1 MYYSS
6 GNYEAFATPKK
17 PEGVDH
23 KSAYIIGSGLAALT
37 AACYLVRDGQMKGEH
52 VHILEKDSIPGGAC
66 DGYKFENVGYV
77 MRGGR
82 EMDNHFEVMWDL
94 FRSIPSIETEGVSV
108 LDEYY
113 WLNKEDPNYSL
124 CRATVDRGQDAH
136 TDGKF
141 DISDK
146 GAMEIMKLFFTPNE
160 DLQDK
165 KITDFFDD
173 EVLNS
178 NFWLYWRTMFAFENW
193 HSALEMKL
201 YIQRYIHHIGGLPDF
216 TALRFTKYNQY
227 ESMILPM
234 VKYLE
239 SHNVRFHYGVQV
251 TNVEFD
257 CSDPAHKLAKRI
269 DVIENNEP
277 GAIDLTENDL
287 VFITNGGCVENSS
300 MGSQDKPAAY
310 NTELKPGGG
319 WDMWRKIAAQDPSF
333 GHPDKFCYDPEQ
345 TNWMSATVETLDQK
359 IIPYIKNICKRDPFT
374 GHVVTGG
381 IVTVKDSSWLMSWT
395 INRQPQFRAQP
406 KDHCLVWVYSLFT
419 DKPGDYVK
427 KPMRECTG
435 KEICMEWLYHI
446 GVPEDQIEELA
457 SNSANTVP
465 VMMPYID
472 AFFMPRA
479 YGDEDQRFV
488 RVVNAS
494 DVETIGT
501 RDHEFS
507 EELLEKV
514 SFIHI
519 DSNML
524 PYISPEEYAAYHD
537 EFVRSGRTHE
547 WTDVW
552 KQRYTFSGKYGANL
566 MEEVARY
573 AMVAAQVA
581 KDLEGQFD
589 VIHAHD
595 WLTYYAGIAAKRVSG
610 KPLVVHMHATEF
622 DRSGENI
629 NRRVY
634 AIEKAGMQAADRV
647 IAVSELT
654 RRIVIGKYGIPAEKV
669 VTVHNA
675 VRFGES
681 EEAAPER
688 AVKDKV
694 VTFLG
699 RITYQKG
706 PDYFVEAAAKVL
718 KRVPDVRFVMA
729 GSGDMMNHVIRR
741 VARLGIADRFHFTGF
756 LRGEDVHKMF
766 QLSDVYVMPSVSEPF
781 GISPLEAMRSNVPV
795 IISKQSGV
803 AEVLDYAVKVD
814 YWDVDALADAIYG
827 LIKYPALSGMF
838 ASKGLE
844 EVTNLKWNDAA
855 AKIKSVY
862 EAVIEENKK
871 QLK

>member
-1 MYYSS
+1 MFGWEFPPHIAGGLGTACY
-6 GNYEAFATPKK
+6 GMTR
-17 PEGVDH
+17 
-23 KSAYIIGSGLAALT
+23 GLARNG
-37 AACYLVRDGQMKGEH
+37 V
-52 VHILEKDSIPGGAC
+52 
-66 DGYKFENVGYV
+66 
-77 MRGGR
+77 
-82 EMDNHFEVMWDL
+82 EV
-94 FRSIPSIETEGVSV
+94 
-108 LDEYY
+108 
-113 WLNKEDPNYSL
+113 
-124 CRATVDRGQDAH
+124 
-136 TDGKF
+136 
-141 DISDK
+141 
-146 GAMEIMKLFFTPNE
+146 
-160 DLQDK
+160 
-165 KITDFFDD
+165 
-173 EVLNS
+173 
-178 NFWLYWRTMFAFENW
+178 
-193 HSALEMKL
+193 
-201 YIQRYIHHIGGLPDF
+201 
-216 TALRFTKYNQY
+216 
-227 ESMILPM
+227 
-234 VKYLE
+234 
-239 SHNVRFHYGVQV
+239 
-251 TNVEFD
+251 
-257 CSDPAHKLAKRI
+257 
-269 DVIENNEP
+269 
-277 GAIDLTENDL
+277 
-287 VFITNGGCVENSS
+287 VFV
-300 MGSQDKPAAY
+300 
-310 NTELKPGGG
+310 
-319 WDMWRKIAAQDPSF
+319 
-333 GHPDKFCYDPEQ
+333 
-345 TNWMSATVETLDQK
+345 
-359 IIPYIKNICKRDPFT
+359 
-374 GHVVTGG
+374 
-381 IVTVKDSSWLMSWT
+381 
-395 INRQPQFRAQP
+395 
-406 KDHCLVWVYSLFT
+406 
-419 DKPGDYVK
+419 
-427 KPMRECTG
+427 
-435 KEICMEWLYHI
+435 
-446 GVPEDQIEELA
+446 
-457 SNSANTVP
+457 
-465 VMMPYID
+465 
-472 AFFMPRA
+472 MPRA

-595 WLTYYAGIAAKRVSG
+595 WLTYFAGIAAKRVSG

-654 RRIVIGKYGIPAEKV
+654 RRIVIGKYGILADKV

-718 KRVPDVRFVMA
+718 QRVSDVRFVMA
-729 GSGDMMNHVIRR
+729 GSGDLMNHVVRR
-741 VARLGIADRFHFTGF
+741 VAQLGIADRFHFTGF
-756 LRGEDVHKMF
+756 LKGGEVQRMF
-766 QLSDVYVMPSVSEPF
+766 RLSDVYVMPSVSEPF
-781 GISPLEAMRSNVPV
+781 GISPLEAMRSGVPV
-795 IISKQSGV
+795 IISRQSGV
-803 AEVLDYAVKVD
+803 AEVLDYAIKVN

-827 LIKYPALSGMF
+827 LLTYPALGRMF
-838 ASKGLE
+838 ASIGLE
-844 EVTNLKWNDAA
+844 EVTGLKWTNAA
-855 AKIKSVY
+855 AKIKTVY
-862 EAVIEENKK
+862 ETVVAEANN
-871 QLK
+871 

>member
-1 MYYSS
+1 MFGWEFPPHIAGGLGTACY
-6 GNYEAFATPKK
+6 GMTR
-17 PEGVDH
+17 
-23 KSAYIIGSGLAALT
+23 GLARNG
-37 AACYLVRDGQMKGEH
+37 V
-52 VHILEKDSIPGGAC
+52 
-66 DGYKFENVGYV
+66 
-77 MRGGR
+77 
-82 EMDNHFEVMWDL
+82 EV
-94 FRSIPSIETEGVSV
+94 
-108 LDEYY
+108 
-113 WLNKEDPNYSL
+113 
-124 CRATVDRGQDAH
+124 
-136 TDGKF
+136 
-141 DISDK
+141 
-146 GAMEIMKLFFTPNE
+146 
-160 DLQDK
+160 
-165 KITDFFDD
+165 
-173 EVLNS
+173 
-178 NFWLYWRTMFAFENW
+178 
-193 HSALEMKL
+193 
-201 YIQRYIHHIGGLPDF
+201 
-216 TALRFTKYNQY
+216 
-227 ESMILPM
+227 
-234 VKYLE
+234 
-239 SHNVRFHYGVQV
+239 
-251 TNVEFD
+251 
-257 CSDPAHKLAKRI
+257 
-269 DVIENNEP
+269 
-277 GAIDLTENDL
+277 
-287 VFITNGGCVENSS
+287 VFV
-300 MGSQDKPAAY
+300 
-310 NTELKPGGG
+310 
-319 WDMWRKIAAQDPSF
+319 
-333 GHPDKFCYDPEQ
+333 
-345 TNWMSATVETLDQK
+345 
-359 IIPYIKNICKRDPFT
+359 
-374 GHVVTGG
+374 
-381 IVTVKDSSWLMSWT
+381 
-395 INRQPQFRAQP
+395 
-406 KDHCLVWVYSLFT
+406 
-419 DKPGDYVK
+419 
-427 KPMRECTG
+427 
-435 KEICMEWLYHI
+435 
-446 GVPEDQIEELA
+446 
-457 SNSANTVP
+457 
-465 VMMPYID
+465 
-472 AFFMPRA
+472 MPRA

-595 WLTYYAGIAAKRVSG
+595 WLTYFAGIAAKRVSG

-654 RRIVIGKYGIPAEKV
+654 RRIVIGKYGILADKV

-718 KRVPDVRFVMA
+718 QRVPDVRFVMA
-729 GSGDMMNHVIRR
+729 GSGDLMNHVVRR
-741 VARLGIADRFHFTGF
+741 VAQLGIADRFHFTGF
-756 LRGEDVHKMF
+756 LKGGEVQRMF
-766 QLSDVYVMPSVSEPF
+766 RLSDVYVMPSVSEPF
-781 GISPLEAMRSNVPV
+781 GISPLEAMRSGVPV
-795 IISKQSGV
+795 IISRQSGV
-803 AEVLDYAVKVD
+803 AEVLDYAIKVN

-827 LIKYPALSGMF
+827 LLTYPALGRMF

-844 EVTNLKWNDAA
+844 EVTGLKWTNAA
-855 AKIKSVY
+855 AKIKTVY
-862 EAVIEENKK
+862 ETVVAEANN
-871 QLK
+871 

>member
-1 MYYSS
+1 MFGWEFPPHIAGGLGTACY
-6 GNYEAFATPKK
+6 GMTR
-17 PEGVDH
+17 
-23 KSAYIIGSGLAALT
+23 GLARNG
-37 AACYLVRDGQMKGEH
+37 V
-52 VHILEKDSIPGGAC
+52 
-66 DGYKFENVGYV
+66 
-77 MRGGR
+77 
-82 EMDNHFEVMWDL
+82 EV
-94 FRSIPSIETEGVSV
+94 
-108 LDEYY
+108 
-113 WLNKEDPNYSL
+113 
-124 CRATVDRGQDAH
+124 
-136 TDGKF
+136 
-141 DISDK
+141 
-146 GAMEIMKLFFTPNE
+146 
-160 DLQDK
+160 
-165 KITDFFDD
+165 
-173 EVLNS
+173 
-178 NFWLYWRTMFAFENW
+178 
-193 HSALEMKL
+193 
-201 YIQRYIHHIGGLPDF
+201 
-216 TALRFTKYNQY
+216 
-227 ESMILPM
+227 
-234 VKYLE
+234 
-239 SHNVRFHYGVQV
+239 
-251 TNVEFD
+251 
-257 CSDPAHKLAKRI
+257 
-269 DVIENNEP
+269 
-277 GAIDLTENDL
+277 
-287 VFITNGGCVENSS
+287 VFV
-300 MGSQDKPAAY
+300 
-310 NTELKPGGG
+310 
-319 WDMWRKIAAQDPSF
+319 
-333 GHPDKFCYDPEQ
+333 
-345 TNWMSATVETLDQK
+345 
-359 IIPYIKNICKRDPFT
+359 
-374 GHVVTGG
+374 
-381 IVTVKDSSWLMSWT
+381 
-395 INRQPQFRAQP
+395 
-406 KDHCLVWVYSLFT
+406 
-419 DKPGDYVK
+419 
-427 KPMRECTG
+427 
-435 KEICMEWLYHI
+435 
-446 GVPEDQIEELA
+446 
-457 SNSANTVP
+457 
-465 VMMPYID
+465 
-472 AFFMPRA
+472 MPRA
-479 YGDEDQRFV
+479 YGEEDQRFV

-595 WLTYYAGIAAKRVSG
+595 WLTYFAGIAAKRVSG

-654 RRIVIGKYGIPAEKV
+654 RRIVIGKYGILADKV

-718 KRVPDVRFVMA
+718 QRVSDVRFVMA
-729 GSGDMMNHVIRR
+729 GSGDLMNHVVRR
-741 VARLGIADRFHFTGF
+741 VAQLGIADRFHFTGF
-756 LRGEDVHKMF
+756 LKGGEVQRMF
-766 QLSDVYVMPSVSEPF
+766 RLSDVYVMPSVSEPF
-781 GISPLEAMRSNVPV
+781 GISPLEAMRSGVPV
-795 IISKQSGV
+795 IISRQSGV
-803 AEVLDYAVKVD
+803 AEVLDYAIKVN

-827 LIKYPALSGMF
+827 LLTYPALGRMF

-844 EVTNLKWNDAA
+844 EVTGLKWTNAA
-855 AKIKSVY
+855 AKIKTVY
-862 EAVIEENKK
+862 ETVVAEANN
-871 QLK
+871 

>member
-1 MYYSS
+1 MFGWEFPPHIAGGLGTACY
-6 GNYEAFATPKK
+6 GMTR
-17 PEGVDH
+17 
-23 KSAYIIGSGLAALT
+23 GLARNG
-37 AACYLVRDGQMKGEH
+37 V
-52 VHILEKDSIPGGAC
+52 
-66 DGYKFENVGYV
+66 
-77 MRGGR
+77 
-82 EMDNHFEVMWDL
+82 EV
-94 FRSIPSIETEGVSV
+94 
-108 LDEYY
+108 
-113 WLNKEDPNYSL
+113 
-124 CRATVDRGQDAH
+124 
-136 TDGKF
+136 
-141 DISDK
+141 
-146 GAMEIMKLFFTPNE
+146 
-160 DLQDK
+160 
-165 KITDFFDD
+165 
-173 EVLNS
+173 
-178 NFWLYWRTMFAFENW
+178 
-193 HSALEMKL
+193 
-201 YIQRYIHHIGGLPDF
+201 
-216 TALRFTKYNQY
+216 
-227 ESMILPM
+227 
-234 VKYLE
+234 
-239 SHNVRFHYGVQV
+239 
-251 TNVEFD
+251 
-257 CSDPAHKLAKRI
+257 
-269 DVIENNEP
+269 
-277 GAIDLTENDL
+277 
-287 VFITNGGCVENSS
+287 VFV
-300 MGSQDKPAAY
+300 
-310 NTELKPGGG
+310 
-319 WDMWRKIAAQDPSF
+319 
-333 GHPDKFCYDPEQ
+333 
-345 TNWMSATVETLDQK
+345 
-359 IIPYIKNICKRDPFT
+359 
-374 GHVVTGG
+374 
-381 IVTVKDSSWLMSWT
+381 
-395 INRQPQFRAQP
+395 
-406 KDHCLVWVYSLFT
+406 
-419 DKPGDYVK
+419 
-427 KPMRECTG
+427 
-435 KEICMEWLYHI
+435 
-446 GVPEDQIEELA
+446 
-457 SNSANTVP
+457 
-465 VMMPYID
+465 
-472 AFFMPRA
+472 MPRA

-595 WLTYYAGIAAKRVSG
+595 WLTYFAGIAAKRVSG

-654 RRIVIGKYGIPAEKV
+654 RRIVIGKYGIPADKV

-718 KRVPDVRFVMA
+718 QRVSDVRFVMA
-729 GSGDMMNHVIRR
+729 GSGDLMNHVVRR
-741 VARLGIADRFHFTGF
+741 VAQLGIADRFHFTGF
-756 LRGEDVHKMF
+756 LKGGEVQRMF
-766 QLSDVYVMPSVSEPF
+766 RLSDVYVMPSVSEPF
-781 GISPLEAMRSNVPV
+781 GISPLEAMRSGVPV
-795 IISKQSGV
+795 IISRQSGV
-803 AEVLDYAVKVD
+803 AEVLDYAIKVN

-827 LIKYPALSGMF
+827 LLTYPAIML
-838 ASKGLE
+838 L
-844 EVTNLKWNDAA
+844 TL
-855 AKIKSVY
+855 
-862 EAVIEENKK
+862 NKMSPCK
-871 QLK
+871 FM

>member
-1 MYYSS
+1 MFGWEFPPHIAGGLGTACY
-6 GNYEAFATPKK
+6 GMTR
-17 PEGVDH
+17 
-23 KSAYIIGSGLAALT
+23 GLARNG
-37 AACYLVRDGQMKGEH
+37 V
-52 VHILEKDSIPGGAC
+52 
-66 DGYKFENVGYV
+66 
-77 MRGGR
+77 
-82 EMDNHFEVMWDL
+82 EV
-94 FRSIPSIETEGVSV
+94 
-108 LDEYY
+108 
-113 WLNKEDPNYSL
+113 
-124 CRATVDRGQDAH
+124 
-136 TDGKF
+136 
-141 DISDK
+141 
-146 GAMEIMKLFFTPNE
+146 
-160 DLQDK
+160 
-165 KITDFFDD
+165 
-173 EVLNS
+173 
-178 NFWLYWRTMFAFENW
+178 
-193 HSALEMKL
+193 
-201 YIQRYIHHIGGLPDF
+201 
-216 TALRFTKYNQY
+216 
-227 ESMILPM
+227 
-234 VKYLE
+234 
-239 SHNVRFHYGVQV
+239 
-251 TNVEFD
+251 
-257 CSDPAHKLAKRI
+257 
-269 DVIENNEP
+269 
-277 GAIDLTENDL
+277 
-287 VFITNGGCVENSS
+287 VFV
-300 MGSQDKPAAY
+300 
-310 NTELKPGGG
+310 
-319 WDMWRKIAAQDPSF
+319 
-333 GHPDKFCYDPEQ
+333 
-345 TNWMSATVETLDQK
+345 
-359 IIPYIKNICKRDPFT
+359 
-374 GHVVTGG
+374 
-381 IVTVKDSSWLMSWT
+381 
-395 INRQPQFRAQP
+395 
-406 KDHCLVWVYSLFT
+406 
-419 DKPGDYVK
+419 
-427 KPMRECTG
+427 
-435 KEICMEWLYHI
+435 
-446 GVPEDQIEELA
+446 
-457 SNSANTVP
+457 
-465 VMMPYID
+465 
-472 AFFMPRA
+472 MPRA

-595 WLTYYAGIAAKRVSG
+595 WLTYFAGIAAKRVSG

-681 EEAAPER
+681 EDAVPER

-718 KRVPDVRFVMA
+718 RRIPNVRFVMA
-729 GSGDMMNHVIRR
+729 GSGDLMNHVVRR
-741 VARLGIADRFHFTGF
+741 VAQLGIADRFHFTGF
-756 LRGEDVHKMF
+756 LKGGEVQRMF
-766 QLSDVYVMPSVSEPF
+766 RLSDVYVMPSVSEPF
-781 GISPLEAMRSNVPV
+781 GISPLEAMRSGVPV
-795 IISKQSGV
+795 IISRQSGV
-803 AEVLDYAVKVD
+803 AEVLDYAIKVN

-827 LIKYPALSGMF
+827 LLTYPALGRMF

-844 EVTNLKWNDAA
+844 EVTGLKWTNAA
-855 AKIKSVY
+855 AKIKTVY
-862 EAVIEENKK
+862 ETVVAEANN
-871 QLK
+871 

>member
-1 MYYSS
+1 MFGWEFPPHIAGGLGTACY
-6 GNYEAFATPKK
+6 GMTR
-17 PEGVDH
+17 
-23 KSAYIIGSGLAALT
+23 GLARNG
-37 AACYLVRDGQMKGEH
+37 V
-52 VHILEKDSIPGGAC
+52 
-66 DGYKFENVGYV
+66 
-77 MRGGR
+77 
-82 EMDNHFEVMWDL
+82 EV
-94 FRSIPSIETEGVSV
+94 
-108 LDEYY
+108 
-113 WLNKEDPNYSL
+113 
-124 CRATVDRGQDAH
+124 
-136 TDGKF
+136 
-141 DISDK
+141 
-146 GAMEIMKLFFTPNE
+146 
-160 DLQDK
+160 
-165 KITDFFDD
+165 
-173 EVLNS
+173 
-178 NFWLYWRTMFAFENW
+178 
-193 HSALEMKL
+193 
-201 YIQRYIHHIGGLPDF
+201 
-216 TALRFTKYNQY
+216 
-227 ESMILPM
+227 
-234 VKYLE
+234 
-239 SHNVRFHYGVQV
+239 
-251 TNVEFD
+251 
-257 CSDPAHKLAKRI
+257 
-269 DVIENNEP
+269 
-277 GAIDLTENDL
+277 
-287 VFITNGGCVENSS
+287 VFV
-300 MGSQDKPAAY
+300 
-310 NTELKPGGG
+310 
-319 WDMWRKIAAQDPSF
+319 
-333 GHPDKFCYDPEQ
+333 
-345 TNWMSATVETLDQK
+345 
-359 IIPYIKNICKRDPFT
+359 
-374 GHVVTGG
+374 
-381 IVTVKDSSWLMSWT
+381 
-395 INRQPQFRAQP
+395 
-406 KDHCLVWVYSLFT
+406 
-419 DKPGDYVK
+419 
-427 KPMRECTG
+427 
-435 KEICMEWLYHI
+435 
-446 GVPEDQIEELA
+446 
-457 SNSANTVP
+457 
-465 VMMPYID
+465 
-472 AFFMPRA
+472 MPRA

-595 WLTYYAGIAAKRVSG
+595 WLTYFAGIAAKRVSG

-681 EEAAPER
+681 EDAVPER

-718 KRVPDVRFVMA
+718 QRVPDVRFVMA
-729 GSGDMMNHVIRR
+729 GSGDLMNHVVRR
-741 VARLGIADRFHFTGF
+741 VAQLGIADRFHFTGF
-756 LRGEDVHKMF
+756 LKGGEVQRMF
-766 QLSDVYVMPSVSEPF
+766 RLSDVYVMPSVSEPF
-781 GISPLEAMRSNVPV
+781 GISPLEAMRSGVPV
-795 IISKQSGV
+795 IISRQSGV
-803 AEVLDYAVKVD
+803 AEVLDYAIKVN
-814 YWDVDALADAIYG
+814 YWDVDALADAIHG
-827 LIKYPALSGMF
+827 LLTYPALGRMF

-844 EVTNLKWNDAA
+844 EVTGLKWTNAA
-855 AKIKSVY
+855 AKIKTVY
-862 EAVIEENKK
+862 ETVVAEANN
-871 QLK
+871 

>member
-1 MYYSS
+1 MFGWEFPPHIAGGLGTACY
-6 GNYEAFATPKK
+6 GMTR
-17 PEGVDH
+17 
-23 KSAYIIGSGLAALT
+23 GLARNG
-37 AACYLVRDGQMKGEH
+37 V
-52 VHILEKDSIPGGAC
+52 
-66 DGYKFENVGYV
+66 
-77 MRGGR
+77 
-82 EMDNHFEVMWDL
+82 EV
-94 FRSIPSIETEGVSV
+94 
-108 LDEYY
+108 
-113 WLNKEDPNYSL
+113 
-124 CRATVDRGQDAH
+124 
-136 TDGKF
+136 
-141 DISDK
+141 
-146 GAMEIMKLFFTPNE
+146 
-160 DLQDK
+160 
-165 KITDFFDD
+165 
-173 EVLNS
+173 
-178 NFWLYWRTMFAFENW
+178 
-193 HSALEMKL
+193 
-201 YIQRYIHHIGGLPDF
+201 
-216 TALRFTKYNQY
+216 
-227 ESMILPM
+227 
-234 VKYLE
+234 
-239 SHNVRFHYGVQV
+239 
-251 TNVEFD
+251 
-257 CSDPAHKLAKRI
+257 
-269 DVIENNEP
+269 
-277 GAIDLTENDL
+277 
-287 VFITNGGCVENSS
+287 VFV
-300 MGSQDKPAAY
+300 
-310 NTELKPGGG
+310 
-319 WDMWRKIAAQDPSF
+319 
-333 GHPDKFCYDPEQ
+333 
-345 TNWMSATVETLDQK
+345 
-359 IIPYIKNICKRDPFT
+359 
-374 GHVVTGG
+374 
-381 IVTVKDSSWLMSWT
+381 
-395 INRQPQFRAQP
+395 
-406 KDHCLVWVYSLFT
+406 
-419 DKPGDYVK
+419 
-427 KPMRECTG
+427 
-435 KEICMEWLYHI
+435 
-446 GVPEDQIEELA
+446 
-457 SNSANTVP
+457 
-465 VMMPYID
+465 
-472 AFFMPRA
+472 MPRA

-595 WLTYYAGIAAKRVSG
+595 WLTYFAGIAVKRVSG

-654 RRIVIGKYGIPAEKV
+654 RRIVIGKYGIPADKV

-718 KRVPDVRFVMA
+718 QRVSDVRFVMA
-729 GSGDMMNHVIRR
+729 GSGDLMNHVVRR
-741 VARLGIADRFHFTGF
+741 VAQLGIADRFHFTGF
-756 LRGEDVHKMF
+756 LKGGEVQRMF
-766 QLSDVYVMPSVSEPF
+766 RLSDVYVMPSVSEPF
-781 GISPLEAMRSNVPV
+781 GISPLEAMRSGVPV
-795 IISKQSGV
+795 IISRQSGV
-803 AEVLDYAVKVD
+803 AEVLDYAIKVN

-827 LIKYPALSGMF
+827 LLTYPALGRMF

-844 EVTNLKWNDAA
+844 EVTGLKWTNAA
-855 AKIKSVY
+855 AKIKTVY
-862 EAVIEENKK
+862 ETVVAEANN
-871 QLK
+871 

>member
-1 MYYSS
+1 MFGWEFPPHIAGGLGTACY
-6 GNYEAFATPKK
+6 GMTR
-17 PEGVDH
+17 
-23 KSAYIIGSGLAALT
+23 GLARNG
-37 AACYLVRDGQMKGEH
+37 V
-52 VHILEKDSIPGGAC
+52 
-66 DGYKFENVGYV
+66 
-77 MRGGR
+77 
-82 EMDNHFEVMWDL
+82 EV
-94 FRSIPSIETEGVSV
+94 
-108 LDEYY
+108 
-113 WLNKEDPNYSL
+113 
-124 CRATVDRGQDAH
+124 
-136 TDGKF
+136 
-141 DISDK
+141 
-146 GAMEIMKLFFTPNE
+146 
-160 DLQDK
+160 
-165 KITDFFDD
+165 
-173 EVLNS
+173 
-178 NFWLYWRTMFAFENW
+178 
-193 HSALEMKL
+193 
-201 YIQRYIHHIGGLPDF
+201 
-216 TALRFTKYNQY
+216 
-227 ESMILPM
+227 
-234 VKYLE
+234 
-239 SHNVRFHYGVQV
+239 
-251 TNVEFD
+251 
-257 CSDPAHKLAKRI
+257 
-269 DVIENNEP
+269 
-277 GAIDLTENDL
+277 
-287 VFITNGGCVENSS
+287 VFV
-300 MGSQDKPAAY
+300 
-310 NTELKPGGG
+310 
-319 WDMWRKIAAQDPSF
+319 
-333 GHPDKFCYDPEQ
+333 
-345 TNWMSATVETLDQK
+345 
-359 IIPYIKNICKRDPFT
+359 
-374 GHVVTGG
+374 
-381 IVTVKDSSWLMSWT
+381 
-395 INRQPQFRAQP
+395 
-406 KDHCLVWVYSLFT
+406 
-419 DKPGDYVK
+419 
-427 KPMRECTG
+427 
-435 KEICMEWLYHI
+435 
-446 GVPEDQIEELA
+446 
-457 SNSANTVP
+457 
-465 VMMPYID
+465 
-472 AFFMPRA
+472 MPRA

-595 WLTYYAGIAAKRVSG
+595 WLTYFAGIAAKRVSG

-654 RRIVIGKYGIPAEKV
+654 RRIVIGKYGIPADKV

-699 RITYQKG
+699 RITYQTG

-718 KRVPDVRFVMA
+718 QRVSDVRFVMA
-729 GSGDMMNHVIRR
+729 GSGDLMNHVVRR
-741 VARLGIADRFHFTGF
+741 VAQLGIADRFHFTGF
-756 LRGEDVHKMF
+756 LKGGEVQRMF
-766 QLSDVYVMPSVSEPF
+766 RLSDVYVMPSVSEPF
-781 GISPLEAMRSNVPV
+781 GISPLEAMRSGVPV
-795 IISKQSGV
+795 IISRQSGV
-803 AEVLDYAVKVD
+803 AEVLDYAIKVN

-827 LIKYPALSGMF
+827 LLTYPALGRMF

-844 EVTNLKWNDAA
+844 EVTGLKWTNAA
-855 AKIKSVY
+855 AKIKTVY
-862 EAVIEENKK
+862 ETVVAEANN
-871 QLK
+871 

>member
-1 MYYSS
+1 MFGWEFPPHIAGGLGTACY
-6 GNYEAFATPKK
+6 GMTR
-17 PEGVDH
+17 
-23 KSAYIIGSGLAALT
+23 GLARNG
-37 AACYLVRDGQMKGEH
+37 V
-52 VHILEKDSIPGGAC
+52 
-66 DGYKFENVGYV
+66 
-77 MRGGR
+77 
-82 EMDNHFEVMWDL
+82 EV
-94 FRSIPSIETEGVSV
+94 
-108 LDEYY
+108 
-113 WLNKEDPNYSL
+113 
-124 CRATVDRGQDAH
+124 
-136 TDGKF
+136 
-141 DISDK
+141 
-146 GAMEIMKLFFTPNE
+146 
-160 DLQDK
+160 
-165 KITDFFDD
+165 
-173 EVLNS
+173 
-178 NFWLYWRTMFAFENW
+178 
-193 HSALEMKL
+193 
-201 YIQRYIHHIGGLPDF
+201 
-216 TALRFTKYNQY
+216 
-227 ESMILPM
+227 
-234 VKYLE
+234 
-239 SHNVRFHYGVQV
+239 
-251 TNVEFD
+251 
-257 CSDPAHKLAKRI
+257 
-269 DVIENNEP
+269 
-277 GAIDLTENDL
+277 
-287 VFITNGGCVENSS
+287 VFV
-300 MGSQDKPAAY
+300 
-310 NTELKPGGG
+310 
-319 WDMWRKIAAQDPSF
+319 
-333 GHPDKFCYDPEQ
+333 
-345 TNWMSATVETLDQK
+345 
-359 IIPYIKNICKRDPFT
+359 
-374 GHVVTGG
+374 
-381 IVTVKDSSWLMSWT
+381 
-395 INRQPQFRAQP
+395 
-406 KDHCLVWVYSLFT
+406 
-419 DKPGDYVK
+419 
-427 KPMRECTG
+427 
-435 KEICMEWLYHI
+435 
-446 GVPEDQIEELA
+446 
-457 SNSANTVP
+457 
-465 VMMPYID
+465 
-472 AFFMPRA
+472 MPRA

-552 KQRYTFSGKYGANL
+552 KQRDTFSGKYGANL

-595 WLTYYAGIAAKRVSG
+595 WLTYFAGIAAKRVSG

-654 RRIVIGKYGIPAEKV
+654 RRIVIGKYGILADKV

-718 KRVPDVRFVMA
+718 QRVSDVRFVMA
-729 GSGDMMNHVIRR
+729 GSGDLMNHVVRR
-741 VARLGIADRFHFTGF
+741 VAQLGIADRFHFTGF
-756 LRGEDVHKMF
+756 LKGGEVQRMF
-766 QLSDVYVMPSVSEPF
+766 RLSDVYVMPSVSEPF
-781 GISPLEAMRSNVPV
+781 GISPLEAMRSGVPV
-795 IISKQSGV
+795 IISRQSGV
-803 AEVLDYAVKVD
+803 AEVLDYAIKVN

-827 LIKYPALSGMF
+827 LLTYPALGRMF

-844 EVTNLKWNDAA
+844 EVTGLKWTNAA
-855 AKIKSVY
+855 AKIKTVY
-862 EAVIEENKK
+862 ETVVAEANN
-871 QLK
+871 